1 MLGHLR
7 KGKIMEFTKRQASGI
22 KDFFD
27 GIGVSDN
34 EQDAHRLR
42 LVHAVDR
49 GPGNYTTC
57 EVCGHGGI
65 RYEFHLS
72 DSEHGGDLIAG
83 SNCIETFLG
92 ANKHLVGEVKDE
104 AKRLA
109 KQARKAK
116 QDEKR
121 RLDREKDAHDLTIA
135 RSMVS
140 DLAVQTGSDE
150 SKVLSMLDDCIR
162 NGYPF
167 TEARRSWARD
177 RVRYLRTRI

>member
-1 MLGHLR
+1 
-7 KGKIMEFTKRQASGI
+7 MEFTKRQASGI
-22 KDFFD
+22 KDFFES
-27 GIGVSDN
+27 IGVPEN
-34 EQDAHRLR
+34 EQDAHRLH

-72 DSEHGGDLIAG
+72 DSEHGGDFIAG
-83 SNCIETFLG
+83 SNCIQTFLG
-92 ANKHLVGEVKDE
+92 ANKHLVGQVKDE
-104 AKRLA
+104 AKRLI
-109 KQARKAK
+109 KQAQQQKRAEKQRLAK
-116 QDEKR
+116 EQN
-121 RLDREKDAHDLTIA
+121 AHDLSIA
-135 RSMVS
+135 HKMVS

-150 SKVLSMLDDCIR
+150 SKVLAMLTDCME

-167 TEARRSWARD
+167 TEARRKWARD

>member
-1 MLGHLR
+1 M
-7 KGKIMEFTKRQASGI
+7 MEFTKRQASGI
-22 KDFFD
+22 KHFFE
-27 GIGVSDN
+27 GIGVS
-34 EQDAHRLR
+34 EEKQDANRLH

-92 ANKHLVGEVKDE
+92 ANQHLVGQVKDE

-109 KQARKAK
+109 KQARKEK
-116 QDEKR
+116 QAETR
-121 RLDREKDAHDLTIA
+121 RLDKQKDAHDLSIA
-135 RSMVS
+135 RGMIN

-150 SKVLSMLDDCIR
+150 SKVLTMLDECIE

-167 TEARRSWARD
+167 TEARRKWARD